1 MKSKDYHLHRRRF
14 WALSIANW
22 IIAILA
28 WGTSAYLGIS
38 NPTGMVLY
46 TVLFVIGILA
56 VVVGI
61 VAYLV
66 ARFAVEVHYDS

>member
-1 MKSKDYHLHRRRF
+1 MKYKDYHLHRRRF
-14 WALSIANW
+14 WALSLINW
-22 IIAILA
+22 AFAICA

-38 NPTGMVLY
+38 NPTGMILY

-61 VAYLV
+61 VAWMV